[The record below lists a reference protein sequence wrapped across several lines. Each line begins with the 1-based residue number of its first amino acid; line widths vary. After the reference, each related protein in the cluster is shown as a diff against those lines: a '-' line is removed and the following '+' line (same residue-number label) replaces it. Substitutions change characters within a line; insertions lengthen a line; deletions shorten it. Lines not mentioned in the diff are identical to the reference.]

1 MSVPVIPLVES
12 APPPPKVPPLEN
24 GDRLTRQEFERR
36 YQAMP
41 HVKRAELIEGVVY
54 MSSPIRLQLHASPH
68 AGLITWLGVYWAA
81 TPGVQVAVS
90 PTIRLDLEN
99 EPQPDALLLI
109 DPACGG
115 QARISA
121 DHYVEGAPELVGEV
135 TASSVSLDLNAKLR
149 VYRRNGVREY
159 VVWRTLDQALD
170 WFALRQTQYERLAPD
185 AMGIYRSEV
194 FPGLWLDAAALI
206 RSDLAA
212 VLRVLQQGLADP
224 AHAAFSARLR
234 P

>member
-1 MSVPVIPLVES
+1 MSVPVIPSVES

-24 GDRLTRQEFERR
+24 GDQLTRDEFERR
-36 YQAMP
+36 YEAMP
-41 HVKRAELIEGVVY
+41 HINKAELIEGIVY
-54 MSSPIRLQLHASPH
+54 MPSPIRLDPHASPH
-68 AGLITWLGVYWAA
+68 ADLTTWLGVYRAA
-81 TPGVQVAVS
+81 TPGVRVAVS

-121 DHYVEGAPELVGEV
+121 DQYVEGAPELVGEV
-135 TASSVSLDLNAKLR
+135 TASSVSIDLNAKLR
-149 VYRRNGVREY
+149 AYRRNGVREY
-159 VVWRTLDQALD
+159 LVWRTLDQALD
-170 WFALRQTQYERLAPD
+170 WFVLRQTQYDRLAPD
-185 AMGIYRSEV
+185 ANGIYRSEV

-224 AHAAFSARLR
+224 VHAAFSAKLKA
-234 P
+234 